1 MSNLLQG
8 LNYIGYY
15 DDAKKYTIE
24 IGEEDF
30 EEVIKRITKADK
42 VDIIKKYYNKPMTK
56 NEMSI
61 DEAEKI
67 IDTMYKD
74 KYKTIEQKTEEGI
87 VIDVSKL
94 DEITIT
100 NLEFASVRVLREKQ
114 CVEGEKE
121 KIKNGIKEIRDK
133 AEEMDYYTLNN
144 VIEDLSKLIGDYK
157 DE

>member
-1 MSNLLQG
+1 MSNLLEG

-15 DDAKKYTIE
+15 DDAKNYIIE
-24 IGEEDF
+24 IEEETF

-42 VDIIKKYYNKPMTK
+42 VDIIKKYYNKPMIK

-67 IDTMYKD
+67 IDNMYKE
-74 KYKTIEQKTEEGI
+74 KYKTMEQKTEEGI
-87 VIDVSKL
+87 IIDVSKM
-94 DEITIT
+94 DGITFT
-100 NLEFASVRVLREKQ
+100 NLEFASVRVLREKLI
-114 CVEGEKE
+114 VEREKE
-121 KIKNGIKEIRDK
+121 KIENKIKEIRDK
-133 AEEMDYYTLNN
+133 AEVMDYYTLNN